1 MSNQIIEKIANT
13 VVQKAVSI
21 PVKWQHRLASSQP
34 YKRDGQ
40 ELLPEI
46 RLALWLMNN
55 LGGKSFEEFSPKE
68 ARQRVDAEARIF
80 SGKPIEM
87 AEIVNR
93 SIPGPAGQIPVRLYR
108 PKITSTSLLT
118 DGRLPMIVYYHGG
131 GWVVGSLDS
140 HDSFCRYLADKCQAL
155 VMAVDYRLAPEHRF
169 PAAVDDCYAAFEW
182 SFNEANLL
190 GVDNTRIAVAGDSAG
205 GNLSAVVAQQSVIKD
220 GPQPKLQV
228 LIFPV
233 TDLTTERESYRLF
246 PDGFFLTKK
255 QMDWYR
261 NHYIGNHDS
270 SDIRI
275 SPLLASQ
282 DIVRRVC
289 RAYITTAGFDLL
301 RDEGEAYA
309 KRLQSLG
316 VNVRLVRNG
325 NLIHS
330 WVNAIGLT
338 PMINQAGSILVKEI
352 VSGLNS

>member
-21 PVKWQHRLASSQP
+21 PVKWQHRIASSQP
-34 YKRDGQ
+34 YKLDGQ

-55 LGGKSFEEFSPKE
+55 LGGRSFEDFPPQE
-68 ARQRVDAEARIF
+68 ARKRVDAESRIF
-80 SGKPIEM
+80 SGKAIEM

-93 SIPGPAGQIPVRLYR
+93 TIPGPAGQIPVRLYR

-182 SFNEANLL
+182 SFNEAKSL
-190 GVDNTRIAVAGDSAG
+190 GVDSSRIAVAGDSAG
-205 GNLSAVVAQQSVIKD
+205 GNLSAVVAQQTVVKD

-228 LIFPV
+228 LIFPAV
-233 TDLTTERESYRLF
+233 DFTADYKSYQLF
-246 PDGFFLTKK
+246 PEGFFLTKK
-255 QMDWYR
+255 QMDWYTK
-261 NHYIGNHDS
+261 NYIGNSDRG
-270 SDIRI
+270 DIRI
-275 SPLLASQ
+275 SPLLASD
-282 DIVRRVC
+282 DILRRVC
-289 RAYITTAGFDLL
+289 RAYITTAGFDVL

-338 PMINQAGSILVKEI
+338 PAINEAGAVLVKEI
-352 VSGLNS
+352 ISGLG